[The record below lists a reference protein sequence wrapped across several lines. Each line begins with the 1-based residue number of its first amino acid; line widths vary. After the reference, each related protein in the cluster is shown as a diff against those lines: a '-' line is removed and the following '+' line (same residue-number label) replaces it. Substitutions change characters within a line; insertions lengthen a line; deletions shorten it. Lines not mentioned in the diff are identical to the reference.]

1 MGGPHPDDHRI
12 TFIIVRN
19 FQIMDL
25 RKIGIQRPVPA
36 DGYFETAR
44 KWFYAV
50 AAHRYLP
57 RLNSD

>member
-1 MGGPHPDDHRI
+1 
-12 TFIIVRN
+12 
-19 FQIMDL
+19 MDL